1 MNTREEQEQLKSEQ
15 ELRLVKQNEQ
25 SMQRMLKILAE
36 TKTGLSQISTLKA
49 GLDKTQSNVQETIT
63 KLDNCMNLHKAFVG
77 NIE

>member
-36 TKTGLSQISTLKA
+36 TKIGLSQISTLKA
-49 GLDKTQSNVQETIT
+49 GLDKTQSNV
-63 KLDNCMNLHKAFVG
+63 
-77 NIE
+77 